1 MNISRLWQADSRV
14 GHAKTG
20 QAWIEL
26 RPMNG
31 ESQPLVIDEPFAF
44 EKYQV
49 KVQDFKKIIIYFE
62 RIYGIHLNYVKENQK
77 IRTCN

>member
-1 MNISRLWQADSRV
+1 
-14 GHAKTG
+14 
-20 QAWIEL
+20 
-26 RPMNG
+26 MNG